1 MSEEPGPWLRR
12 FRPGL
17 AVMLVGVLSVAI
29 LPLGLISVYQTYKVL
44 DDRRALS
51 GLALLEKTQQAAS
64 GGREIIGAAI
74 SSAETLAALA
84 PVARY
89 SEGTCRGV
97 MDRVVAGSDAYVFA
111 GFADS
116 DGVLVCASNDARTAP
131 VQSPAFPAEP
141 GRRSPEVEMRALD
154 FMGGMV
160 ALTVSAPAFD
170 GDRFVGTVRIAVPVT
185 VLDTALATAA
195 PALDLA
201 LFQDQGEIVATADS
215 SAENGRFV
223 LPENRMLKELAARER
238 YTFRGTDRRSE
249 VRDFAVVPI
258 VEGRVFALGSW
269 PPRHLGGVV
278 MPVYEEAMALYFP
291 LIMWVITIGV
301 AYIGVHRLV
310 IRHVR
315 RLRRWMRDY
324 ASGREDLQHA
334 RLDNAPE
341 ELEVMADS
349 FRTMTRRLSEH
360 DRHREEDLHEKTVLL
375 REVHHRVKNN
385 LQLISSMM
393 NMQIRATR
401 SPEAKRLLHRVQ
413 DRVMAL
419 SAIHR
424 HLYMARKLSRVPADQ
439 LLEEIIQQL
448 VTVGSVDEAG
458 HRLGVD
464 TELHPITIS
473 PDQSVPL
480 SLLVAEAAT
489 NAVKHCG
496 APRDGAPWLRISLT
510 APDAGMLRLS
520 VVNSRAQ
527 GGGEATAPEDRS
539 DGSGLGSRLIQS
551 FVTQLN
557 GTLDIKDLP
566 ERYELNVL
574 FPVAG
579 HEDTQ
584 HHDQDP

>member
-1 MSEEPGPWLRR
+1 MSDASRPRLRR

-17 AVMLVGVLSVAI
+17 AIMLVIVLSVAI

-44 DDRRALS
+44 DDRRTLS

-89 SEGTCRGV
+89 SEGTCRRV
-97 MDRVVAGSDAYVFA
+97 MNRVVAGSEAYAFA
-111 GFADS
+111 GFADT
-116 DGVLVCASNDARTAP
+116 DGVLVCASNDARTGP
-131 VQSPAFPAEP
+131 LESPIFLAEP

-154 FMGGMV
+154 LMGGIL
-160 ALTVSAPAFD
+160 ALTVSAPVFD
-170 GDRFVGTVRIAVPVT
+170 GEQFVGTVWVAVPLT

-215 SAENGRFV
+215 AKNGHSV

-238 YTFRGTDRRSE
+238 YTFRGTDHRGE

-258 VEGRVFALGSW
+258 IEGRVFALGSW
-269 PPRHLGGVV
+269 PPQHLGGVV
-278 MPVYEEAMALYFP
+278 MPIYEEAMALYFP
-291 LIMWVITIGV
+291 LIMWIITIGV

-315 RLRRWMRDY
+315 RLRSWMRDY
-324 ASGREDLQHA
+324 ASGREDLEYA

-349 FRTMTRRLSEH
+349 FRTMTRRLSEQ

-393 NMQIRATR
+393 NMQIRATG

-424 HLYMARKLSRVPADQ
+424 HLYMARNLSRVPADQ

-458 HRLGVD
+458 HRLRVD
-464 TELHPITIS
+464 TELQSIEIS

-496 APRDGAPWLRISLT
+496 ASRDKAPWLAISLT
-510 APDAGMLRLS
+510 APDAETLCLR
-520 VVNSRAQ
+520 VVNSRAHDR
-527 GGGEATAPEDRS
+527 GETTADEERS

-574 FPVAG
+574 FPIAW

-584 HHDQDP
+584 HDDREP